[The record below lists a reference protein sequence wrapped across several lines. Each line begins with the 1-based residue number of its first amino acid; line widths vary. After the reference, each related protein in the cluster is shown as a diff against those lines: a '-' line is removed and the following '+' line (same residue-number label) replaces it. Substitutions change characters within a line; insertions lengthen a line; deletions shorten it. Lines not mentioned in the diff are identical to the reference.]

1 MDIVIGLALG
11 LIAGVFSG
19 MLGIGGGTITIPGM
33 FLLLEVEQHT
43 AQGVALGAMLL
54 AALVGAFIHRR
65 QKNMDLTVAMW
76 IAPGAVVFSLLGAWA
91 AGAIMAEWL
100 TRVFAIVLLI
110 IGCRMLL
117 LNRGGQGVSTI

>member
-76 IAPGAVVFSLLGAWA
+76 IAPGAIVFSLLGAWA

-100 TRVFAIVLLI
+100 TRGFAIVLLI

>member
-1 MDIVIGLALG
+1 MDIVIGLAVG
-11 LIAGVFSG
+11 LVAGVFSG

-117 LNRGGQGVSTI
+117 FNRGGQGVSTI

>member
-117 LNRGGQGVSTI
+117 FNRGGQGVSTS

>member
-1 MDIVIGLALG
+1 MDIVIGLAVG
-11 LIAGVFSG
+11 LVAGVFSG

-76 IAPGAVVFSLLGAWA
+76 IAPGAIVFSLLGAWA

-117 LNRGGQGVSTI
+117 FNRGGQGVSTS

>member
-1 MDIVIGLALG
+1 MDIVIGLAVG
-11 LIAGVFSG
+11 LVAGVFSG

-65 QKNMDLTVAMW
+65 QKNMDLTMAMW

-117 LNRGGQGVSTI
+117 FNRGGQGVSTI

>member
-65 QKNMDLTVAMW
+65 QKNMELTVAMW

-117 LNRGGQGVSTI
+117 FNRGGQGVSTI